1 MLNFD
6 KSLWDNK
13 GKRPFV
19 VAHRGVSTGN
29 IPCNTL
35 AAYKIAIDCGADVVE
50 IDVDITKDKQYVIFH
65 PWLEPVFLKN
75 GKHIQDCTFDEV
87 MTFRYLNQDETITSY
102 PIPTLQEAF
111 QLLKGKTYIA
121 VDKFWTDIKGITE
134 EIYKAGVE
142 KQVLVKIPA
151 DMTYVEQVEK
161 YAPDLMVMMVVRK
174 GDPIEEIKKRNIN
187 LVCLETLFE
196 NDDDPLVSDENISYL
211 HQNHIMVHGNSIVY
225 DETKIIGS
233 NHTDDM
239 ALVHDMDIGWGYY
252 YRKGFDFVQTDW
264 SLQMLIYYKGL
275 EGNK

>member
-102 PIPTLQEAF
+102 RIPTLQEAF

-264 SLQMLIYYKGL
+264 PLQMLIYYKEL

>member
-1 MLNFD
+1 MFNFE

-35 AAYKIAIDCGADVVE
+35 AAYKIAMDCGADVVE
-50 IDVDITKDKQYVIFH
+50 IDVDITKDKRYVIFH
-65 PWLEPVFLKN
+65 PGLEHVFLKN
-75 GKHIQDCTFDEV
+75 GKHIEDCTFDEV
-87 MTFRYLNQDETITSY
+87 KKFRYLNQDETITSY
-102 PIPTLQEAF
+102 PVPTLQEAF

-142 KQVLVKIPA
+142 KQVLIKIPA
-151 DMTYVEQVEK
+151 NMTYVEQVEK
-161 YAPDLMVMMVVRK
+161 YAPNLMVMMVVRK
-174 GDPIEEIKKRNIN
+174 DDPIEEIRKRNIN

-196 NDDDPLVSDENISYL
+196 NDDNPLVSDEYISYL

-239 ALVHDMDIGWGYY
+239 ALVHDVDIGWGYY

-264 SLQMLIYYKGL
+264 PLQMLTYYKGL
-275 EGNK
+275 EEKE

>member
-1 MLNFD
+1 MFNFE

-50 IDVDITKDKQYVIFH
+50 IDVDITKDKRYVIFH
-65 PWLEPVFLKN
+65 PGLEHVFLKN
-75 GKHIQDCTFDEV
+75 EKNIQDCTFDEV
-87 MTFRYLNQDETITSY
+87 MKFHYLNQDETITSY
-102 PIPTLQEAF
+102 PVPTLQEAL

-151 DMTYVEQVEK
+151 DMSYVEHVEK
-161 YAPDLMVMMVVRK
+161 YAPNLMVMMVVRK
-174 GDPIEEIKKRNIN
+174 DDPIEEIRKKNIN

-196 NDDDPLVSDENISYL
+196 TDDDPLVSDEYISYL

-239 ALVHDMDIGWGYY
+239 ALVHDADIGWGYY

-264 SLQMLIYYKGL
+264 PLQLLAYYKGL
-275 EGNK
+275 EENK

>member
-35 AAYKIAIDCGADVVE
+35 AAYTIAIDCGADVVE

-151 DMTYVEQVEK
+151 DMTYVKQVEK

-239 ALVHDMDIGWGYY
+239 ALVHNMDIGWGYY

-264 SLQMLIYYKGL
+264 PLQMLIYYKGL

>member
-75 GKHIQDCTFDEV
+75 GKHIQNCTFDEV

-174 GDPIEEIKKRNIN
+174 GDSIEEIKKRNIN

-196 NDDDPLVSDENISYL
+196 NDDDSLVSDENISYL

-264 SLQMLIYYKGL
+264 PLQMLIYYKGL

>member
-35 AAYKIAIDCGADVVE
+35 AAYTIAIDCGADVVE

-151 DMTYVEQVEK
+151 DMTYVKQVEK

-264 SLQMLIYYKGL
+264 PLQMLIYYKGL